1 VEFIYTLYIA
11 AKPEIIWNAL
21 TRGEITKKYF
31 FGREVR
37 SAWKKGSRVVY
48 LMEDGGIDIFGEVL
62 EVQKP
67 KLLAF
72 TFDTELKPPELKD
85 HITKVRFELHG
96 QGKTTRLRLVH
107 EDLIE
112 EDFEKDPNTFK
123 GLNNG
128 WPAILSNLKSVLETG
143 KPCLSFPKPP
153 RQDDPE
159 SLKNN

>member
-11 AKPEIIWNAL
+11 AKPETIWNAL
-21 TRGEITKKYF
+21 TRGEMTRKYF
-31 FGREVR
+31 FGRRVK
-37 SAWKKGSRVVY
+37 STWKKGARVEY
-48 LMEDGGIDIFGEVL
+48 LMEGDEVDIFGEVL
-62 EVQKP
+62 AADKP
-67 KLLAF
+67 KLLSF
-72 TFDTELKPPELKD
+72 TFDTEHKPPELKD
-85 HITKVRFELHG
+85 HITRVRFELHG

-143 KPCLSFPKPP
+143 KPCLKFPKPS
-153 RQDDPE
+153 RHDDPE
-159 SLKNN
+159 LLKNN